1 MQMSE
6 KLQHSKPNGMADA
19 EWAARLELAA
29 AYRVFHFLGWTELIF
44 NHITLRV
51 PGPECHYLIN
61 PFGLN
66 YEEVTASNLVKVAL
80 DGQIIG
86 DSRWGINRAGF
97 VIHSAIHAHREDAHC
112 VMHTHTTTGIAV
124 ACKRDGLRGDNFYS
138 AIVVND
144 LAYHDFEGITVH
156 EDEQPRL
163 VASLGAHHAM
173 ILRNHGL
180 LSVGASVA
188 TAFRR
193 LWQLQRA
200 CDVQVMSDS
209 MAGESIVLTREI
221 QQASGRATMS
231 VGPATGMEQMMFD
244 SILRR
249 AGIALDDLV

>member
-6 KLQHSKPNGMADA
+6 KLQHSKPNGMTDA
-19 EWAARLELAA
+19 EGAARLELAS

-51 PGPECHYLIN
+51 PGPERHYLIN

-97 VIHSAIHAHREDAHC
+97 VIHSAIHAHRDDAHC
-112 VMHTHTTTGIAV
+112 VMHTHTTSGIAV

-163 VASLGAHHAM
+163 VASLGSHHAM

-180 LSVGASVA
+180 LSLGASVA

-193 LWQLQRA
+193 LWQMQRA
-200 CDVQVMSDS
+200 CDVQVLSDS
-209 MAGESIVLTREI
+209 MAGESIVLTPEI

-231 VGPATGMEQMMFD
+231 VGPATGMEQMIFD

>member
-1 MQMSE
+1 
-6 KLQHSKPNGMADA
+6 
-19 EWAARLELAA
+19 
-29 AYRVFHFLGWTELIF
+29 
-44 NHITLRV
+44 
-51 PGPECHYLIN
+51 
-61 PFGLN
+61 
-66 YEEVTASNLVKVAL
+66 VAL

-97 VIHSAIHAHREDAHC
+97 VIHSAIHAHRDDAHC
-112 VMHTHTTTGIAV
+112 VMHTHTTSGIAV

-163 VASLGAHHAM
+163 VASLGSHHAM

-180 LSVGASVA
+180 LSLGASVA

-193 LWQLQRA
+193 LWQMQRA
-200 CDVQVMSDS
+200 CDVQVLSDS
-209 MAGESIVLTREI
+209 MAGESIVLTPEI

-231 VGPATGMEQMMFD
+231 VGPATGMEQMIFD

>member
-1 MQMSE
+1 
-6 KLQHSKPNGMADA
+6 MADA

-29 AYRVFHFLGWTELIF
+29 AYRVFHFLGWTELIG

-51 PGPECHYLIN
+51 PGPQRHYLIN

-97 VIHSAIHAHREDAHC
+97 VIHSAIHAHRDDAHC
-112 VMHTHTTTGIAV
+112 VMHTHTTSGIAV

-163 VASLGAHHAM
+163 VASLGSHHAM

-180 LSVGASVA
+180 LSLGASVA

-193 LWQLQRA
+193 LWQMQRA
-200 CDVQVMSDS
+200 CDVQVLSDREHRAHARGS
-209 MAGESIVLTREI
+209 AGQRSRHHVGR
-221 QQASGRATMS
+221 SGHRHGA
-231 VGPATGMEQMMFD
+231 
-244 SILRR
+244 
-249 AGIALDDLV
+249 DDF